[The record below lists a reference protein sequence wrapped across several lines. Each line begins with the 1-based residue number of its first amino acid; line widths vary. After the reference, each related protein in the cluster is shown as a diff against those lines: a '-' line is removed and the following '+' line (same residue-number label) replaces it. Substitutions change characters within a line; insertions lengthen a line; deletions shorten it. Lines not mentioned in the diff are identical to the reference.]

1 MSSRRLVS
9 LTCVG
14 LTLTEFVTLMA
25 STRAGG
31 PTEDTS
37 GGFQQGGWLAPFFDE
52 ALGENMN
59 RTFGEWT
66 PWFLAQIDTRPG
78 KPRASLATFE

>member
-1 MSSRRLVS
+1 MYETHPDRIRDTDGVYQ
-9 LTCVG
+9 G
-14 LTLTEFVTLMA
+14 P
-25 STRAGG
+25 GG

-37 GGFQQGGWLAPFFDE
+37 GGFQQGGWLVPFFDE

-78 KPRASLATFE
+78 KSRTSLATFEWGPLRPT